1 MKIVLK
7 LIRYSMLIPYL
18 AEALSVYDCFSIV
31 YNEWECFNK
40 LKHNAQPTGFRLK

>member
-7 LIRYSMLIPYL
+7 LIRYSMLIP
-18 AEALSVYDCFSIV
+18 LSIYDCFSIV